1 MLELGSV
8 VPPFGSLS
16 FLLLFPL
23 ASHFGLNRPGP
34 LLLPL
39 ILVILAAYYIETHYF
54 RASVFGAKTLL
65 LFVVFQ
71 FVSINVVTV
80 LAYWVDKRA
89 AVRGAW
95 RVPEIN
101 LHTLEFLGG
110 WSGALLAQRL
120 FRHKT
125 KKRSYQ
131 SMFWF
136 ILLMQAAAVYV
147 ILRYLGLL

>member
-1 MLELGSV
+1 MVITYSV
-8 VPPFGSLS
+8 ILIG
-16 FLLLFPL
+16 LLFLIRPL
-23 ASHFGLNRPGP
+23 QKNSFYILHAA
-34 LLLPL
+34 
-39 ILVILAAYYIETHYF
+39 LVILAAYYIETHYF

-110 WSGALLAQRL
+110 WSGALLAQLSVDVLVYPADAGRGRV
-120 FRHKT
+120 RHT
-125 KKRSYQ
+125 Q
-131 SMFWF
+131 VFG
-136 ILLMQAAAVYV
+136 IALV
-147 ILRYLGLL
+147 

>member
-1 MLELGSV
+1 MVITYSV
-8 VPPFGSLS
+8 ILIG
-16 FLLLFPL
+16 LLFLIRPL
-23 ASHFGLNRPGP
+23 QKNSFYILHAA
-34 LLLPL
+34 L
-39 ILVILAAYYIETHYF
+39 IILAAYYIETHYF

-101 LHTLEFLGG
+101 LHTL
-110 WSGALLAQRL
+110 AQRL

>member
-1 MLELGSV
+1 MVITYSV
-8 VPPFGSLS
+8 ILIG
-16 FLLLFPL
+16 LLFLIRPL
-23 ASHFGLNRPGP
+23 QKNSFYILHAA
-34 LLLPL
+34 
-39 ILVILAAYYIETHYF
+39 LVILAAYYIETHYF

-125 KKRSYQ
+125 KKTQLSVDV
-131 SMFWF
+131 
-136 ILLMQAAAVYV
+136 LVYPADAGRGRV
-147 ILRYLGLL
+147 RHTQVFGIALV

>member
-1 MLELGSV
+1 MVITYSV
-8 VPPFGSLS
+8 ILIG
-16 FLLLFPL
+16 LLFLIRPL
-23 ASHFGLNRPGP
+23 QKNSFYILHAA
-34 LLLPL
+34 
-39 ILVILAAYYIETHYF
+39 LVILAAYYIETHYF

-89 AVRGAW
+89 A
-95 RVPEIN
+95 VPEIN

>member
-1 MLELGSV
+1 MVITYSV
-8 VPPFGSLS
+8 ILIG
-16 FLLLFPL
+16 LLFLIRPL
-23 ASHFGLNRPGP
+23 QKNSFYILHAA
-34 LLLPL
+34 
-39 ILVILAAYYIETHYF
+39 LVILAAYYIETHYF

-110 WSGALLAQRL
+110 WSL

>member
-1 MLELGSV
+1 MVITYSV
-8 VPPFGSLS
+8 ILIG
-16 FLLLFPL
+16 LLFLIRPL
-23 ASHFGLNRPGP
+23 QKNSFYILHAA
-34 LLLPL
+34 
-39 ILVILAAYYIETHYF
+39 LVILAAYYIETHYF

-80 LAYWVDKRA
+80 LAY
-89 AVRGAW
+89 VRGAW

>member
-1 MLELGSV
+1 MIG
-8 VPPFGSLS
+8 
-16 FLLLFPL
+16 LLFLIRPL
-23 ASHFGLNRPGP
+23 QKNSFYILHAA
-34 LLLPL
+34 
-39 ILVILAAYYIETHYF
+39 LVILAAYYIETHYF

-110 WSGALLAQRL
+110 SGALLAQRL
-120 FRHKT
+120 FHHKT

>member
-1 MLELGSV
+1 MVITYSV
-8 VPPFGSLS
+8 ILIG
-16 FLLLFPL
+16 LLFLIRPL
-23 ASHFGLNRPGP
+23 QKNSFYILHAA
-34 LLLPL
+34 
-39 ILVILAAYYIETHYF
+39 LVILAAYYIETHYF

-110 WSGALLAQRL
+110 WLGAYLAQRF
-120 FRHKT
+120 FRHKIS
-125 KKRSYQ
+125 KKSYQ
-131 SMFWF
+131 AMY
-136 ILLMQAAAVYV
+136 LLMIVMEFVAVWG
-147 ILRYLGLL
+147 ILKFLHLL

>member
-1 MLELGSV
+1 MVITYSVILLG
-8 VPPFGSLS
+8 
-16 FLLLFPL
+16 LLFLIRPL
-23 ASHFGLNRPGP
+23 QKNSFYILHAA
-34 LLLPL
+34 
-39 ILVILAAYYIETHYF
+39 LVILAAYYIETHYF
-54 RASVFGAKTLL
+54 SASVFGAKTLL

-71 FVSINVVTV
+71 FVSINIVTIW
-80 LAYWVDKRA
+80 AYWIDKRA
-89 AVRGAW
+89 AIRGSW

-120 FRHKT
+120 FRHKI

-136 ILLMQAAAVYV
+136 ILFMQAAAVYV
-147 ILRYLGLL
+147 ILKYLGLL

>member
-1 MLELGSV
+1 MVITYSV
-8 VPPFGSLS
+8 ILIG
-16 FLLLFPL
+16 LLFLIRPL
-23 ASHFGLNRPGP
+23 QKNSFYILHAA
-34 LLLPL
+34 L
-39 ILVILAAYYIETHYF
+39 IILAAYYIETHYF

-120 FRHKT
+120 FRHIWDCFSLNLHNPGFVFMIPLFLQT
-125 KKRSYQ
+125 NWKKIWQ
-131 SMFWF
+131 KMN
-136 ILLMQAAAVYV
+136 
-147 ILRYLGLL
+147 

>member
-1 MLELGSV
+1 MVLTFSV
-8 VPPFGSLS
+8 ILIG
-16 FLLLFPL
+16 LLFLFRPL
-23 ASHFGLNRPGP
+23 RKNNFYMLHTA
-34 LLLPL
+34 
-39 ILVILAAYYIETHYF
+39 IVILAAYYVETHYF
-54 RASVFGAKTLL
+54 RASVFAPKTLL

-71 FVSINVVTV
+71 FVSINLVTV

-120 FRHKT
+120 FHHKN

-136 ILLMQAAAVYV
+136 VLLMQAAAVYF
-147 ILRYLGLL
+147 ILKFLRLI